1 MKNPDLKYGNM
12 KMIAPDGTVMCLM
25 NEIKRNWYVSRNL
38 ATINENGHDFTLNFQ
53 PKGYGINEK
62 LLDKEKI
69 NQCVVCGKDDFDD
82 LSKHHI
88 VPYRFMKFLPEELK
102 SRNGLH
108 IVQLCFE
115 HHSLY
120 NDEFE
125 FEFEK
130 ELFQTYGIG
139 VIHSQQLQRRNHGS
153 NKHSILKFVGVLIKY
168 ADKIPEDRRLEME
181 KSISSVYPNIEL
193 SKKNLL
199 KIFKQ
204 EKITYANAYPKKE
217 KEIYIKKLIEAIGDY
232 DLLFKLW
239 RTNFIENMNPKFL
252 PESLIRFHEEN
263 MKLSELRSKK

>member
-199 KIFKQ
+199 KMNFK
-204 EKITYANAYPKKE
+204 Y
-217 KEIYIKKLIEAIGDY
+217 
-232 DLLFKLW
+232 
-239 RTNFIENMNPKFL
+239 
-252 PESLIRFHEEN
+252 
-263 MKLSELRSKK
+263 